1 MNAKVALRLTRT
13 ASYLNRVRDHIRAK
27 DRAEAMA
34 DCAELHYQALHLY
47 RALENLTQPV
57 ATSDQKPS
65 AGHRQSNN

>member
-34 DCAELHYQALHLY
+34 DCAELHFQAKQLY
-47 RALENLTQPV
+47 RELENAEPISTNDISPY
-57 ATSDQKPS
+57 P
-65 AGHRQSNN
+65 GHGAANN